1 MTQSIDQDVQLS
13 PHIMDVYGYFF
24 RPEKRRKD
32 RKQVERASPPSVTTN
47 AITHAL
53 ISPYPHTRCVFC
65 SSPDARWAVT
75 FFNICDRY
83 VTACVR
89 QCHIS
94 NMSMPPPSSL

>member
-53 ISPYPHTRCVFC
+53 ISPYPHARCVFVRRLTRAGL
-65 SSPDARWAVT
+65 SRFS
-75 FFNICDRY
+75 IY
-83 VTACVR
+83 V
-89 QCHIS
+89 ID
-94 NMSMPPPSSL
+94 M